1 MHKCCQI
8 PKKNI
13 IIHIKGD
20 DFMQKSFYELI
31 ILSRSNSAEN
41 LQELLITFKPLIKKL
56 SKFLYYEEGETDLI
70 IFFIE
75 LIKSIN
81 LNNFTKQNDA
91 IIVKYIHKS
100 LLNKMFQLS
109 KKQSRSKLQFLE
121 LNENMLNLRNNYP
134 NEYIFEEDI
143 CFQEYIFNELS
154 GIQRKV
160 IFYKYLE
167 GYSDI
172 EISIKLKIS
181 RQAVNKAK
189 NRAFK
194 KIKKDYEDYF
204 NL

>member
-1 MHKCCQI
+1 
-8 PKKNI
+8 
-13 IIHIKGD
+13 
-20 DFMQKSFYELI
+20 MQKSFYELI
-31 ILSRSNSAEN
+31 ILSKSNSVED
-41 LQELLITFKPLIKKL
+41 LQKLLITFKPLIKKL

-91 IIVKYIHKS
+91 TIVKYIHKA

-121 LNENMLNLRNNYP
+121 FNENMLNLRNNYP
-134 NEYIFEEDI
+134 NEYVFEEDI
-143 CFQEYIFNELS
+143 CFHEYIFNELY

-172 EISIKLKIS
+172 EISMKLKIS

-204 NL
+204 DL